1 MRGMPWR
8 SHRQR
13 SVTMPG
19 GSFSTTD
26 VCTPSLLASGVC
38 CSTLGRLLLMVNV
51 RCALQPGIGTG
62 AGEGA
67 AALSLTALGVGAFV
81 GFGVGFDVGKLVGTG
96 VGDIVGNAV
105 GEAVGE
111 AVGAGAGAA
120 VVDAADVGAA
130 EVGATVEPVLIE
142 VGGAVVSFSNAACA
156 GVSTTLMKHVLKLS
170 L

>member
-1 MRGMPWR
+1 MVAPAFGAT
-8 SHRQR
+8 
-13 SVTMPG
+13 VG
-19 GSFSTTD
+19 VAFAADVEASTK
-26 VCTPSLLASGVC
+26 P
-38 CSTLGRLLLMVNV
+38 
-51 RCALQPGIGTG
+51 
-62 AGEGA
+62 
-67 AALSLTALGVGAFV
+67 LTALGVGAFV

-105 GEAVGE
+105 GEAVGKAVGE